1 MEDTEEANRE
11 TKLKKTAV
19 EIPAMTDAGL
29 SIDSMF
35 EYHDV
40 DRQSVLSV
48 IMEVIANGLY
58 CLGLRDIIK
67 KKKTTLQIEVLDM
80 QSKCRNTEDY

>member
-29 SIDSMF
+29 SVDTIF

-40 DRQSVLSV
+40 DRQSILSV
-48 IMEVIANGLY
+48 IMEVIANGFY
-58 CLGLRDIIK
+58 CLGLRDIILK
-67 KKKTTLQIEVLDM
+67 KKNSPD
-80 QSKCRNTEDY
+80 